1 MTTTSTSQLGTDQ
14 LKTDQLN
21 TQKRSAATIPI
32 SSRMEC
38 GAAIPSGQMA
48 KFVSTFQQSARR
60 WETIVYP
67 ALFAFVVLA
76 GYGFFLIFSLTSDM
90 SKMADSMDD
99 KMGEHMASM
108 TSSIVS
114 LSQQVKMMTHT
125 MKNISTKLDTLE
137 PMLQY
142 VGAMDNSMAQ
152 MTQSMVHMDIMMTRM
167 DKSMARMDISIG
179 SMDGS
184 IGNMDRSMR
193 SMDRS
198 IHVITTATDQMWRD
212 LNVMNRG
219 ISNVTRPMSFANTF
233 MPW

>member
-1 MTTTSTSQLGTDQ
+1 MTTTSTSQLDA
-14 LKTDQLN
+14 K
-21 TQKRSAATIPI
+21 KSASTIPI
-32 SSRMEC
+32 SSMMEC
-38 GAAIPSGQMA
+38 GAAISPGQME

-99 KMGEHMASM
+99 KMGEHMESM
-108 TSSIVS
+108 TNSIIS
-114 LSQQVKMMTHT
+114 LSKQVKMMTST
-125 MKNISTKLDTLE
+125 MIDISTKLDTLE

-152 MTQSMVHMDIMMTRM
+152 MTRSMVHMDIMMTRM
-167 DKSMARMDISIG
+167 DQSMGRMDISIG
-179 SMDGS
+179 SMDSS
-184 IGNMDRSMR
+184 IENMDHSMR
-193 SMDRS
+193 KMDRS
-198 IHVITTATDQMWRD
+198 IHVITKATDQMWRD
-212 LNVMNRG
+212 LSVMNRG
-219 ISNVTRPMSFANTF
+219 ISNVTRPMSFANNF